1 MPSKNLSADIHGLD
15 KRITTIEA
23 NQRWI
28 MEQVTEIKDLLKV
41 KLTHL
46 DESVTKLESDA
57 NSLKTKLWLAWVV
70 LTAAVS
76 TASTL
81 FARKLGL

>member
-1 MPSKNLSADIHGLD
+1 MPPRNFAADLHGLE
-15 KRITTIEA
+15 KRIVQIET
-23 NQRWI
+23 NQQWV
-28 MEQVTEIKDLLKV
+28 MTQLTEIKDLLKT

-46 DESVTKLESDA
+46 DKTVTELEADA
-57 NSLKTKLWLAWVV
+57 QSLKTKLWLAWVI

>member
-1 MPSKNLSADIHGLD
+1 MPPKNLSADIHGLD
-15 KRITTIEA
+15 KRITTIET

-46 DESVTKLESDA
+46 EESVTKLESDA

>member
-1 MPSKNLSADIHGLD
+1 MPTKNLSADIHGLD

-57 NSLKTKLWLAWVV
+57 NSLKTKLWLAWVL

-81 FARKLGL
+81 FARRLGL

>member
-1 MPSKNLSADIHGLD
+1 MTPKNLAADIHGLD

-81 FARKLGL
+81 FARRIGL

>member
-1 MPSKNLSADIHGLD
+1 MPPKNLAADIHGLD
-15 KRITTIEA
+15 KRITTIET

-46 DESVTKLESDA
+46 DESVTTLERDA

-70 LTAAVS
+70 VTAAVS

-81 FARKLGL
+81 FARRIGL

>member
-1 MPSKNLSADIHGLD
+1 MPPKNLAADIHGLD
-15 KRITTIEA
+15 KRITTIET

-28 MEQVTEIKDLLKV
+28 MEQITEIKDLLKV

-46 DESVTKLESDA
+46 DESVTTLERDA

-70 LTAAVS
+70 VTAAVS

-81 FARKLGL
+81 FARRIGL

>member
-1 MPSKNLSADIHGLD
+1 MPPKNLSADIHGLD
-15 KRITTIEA
+15 KRITTIET

-28 MEQVTEIKDLLKV
+28 MEQITEIKDLLKV

-46 DESVTKLESDA
+46 DESVTTLERDA

-70 LTAAVS
+70 VTAAVS

-81 FARKLGL
+81 FARRIGL

>member
-1 MPSKNLSADIHGLD
+1 MPPKNLSADIHGLD
-15 KRITTIEA
+15 KRIVSIET
-23 NQRWI
+23 NQKWV
-28 MEQVTEIKDLLKV
+28 MEQLTEIKDLLKT

-46 DESVTKLESDA
+46 DKTVSELEADA
-57 NSLKTKLWLAWVV
+57 HSLKTKLWLAWVV